1 MVTTGE
7 YRAEPEAMRSTV
19 GNVGGIIAHGINAVS
34 DLEKLVVQPSS
45 FAGFGSAVAAASSA
59 LHSSQ
64 VTAVRSLLQLLQQIN
79 GLVKS
84 SADAYQ
90 AADQAVAG
98 GYGGHDGNAASPA
111 ATPSSSIWGTPHA
124 GELATLAINDSAGA
138 HGEPGSVGNVL
149 RYLGDA
155 NLGKLGDHPIT
166 DTRFHG
172 VSDFNDWLAGDA
184 GNQARVG
191 LIEVYA
197 GTARTFGDVP
207 GGVHSGDVV
216 VVEPLLFADS
226 SPVIGVAGD
235 GGALYNHGLVDPGL
249 HGLAKV
255 SVYRPAAVV

>member
-34 DLEKLVVQPSS
+34 DLEKLVVQPAS
-45 FAGFGSAVAAASSA
+45 FATFGSAVAAAGSA

-98 GYGGHDGNAASPA
+98 GYGGHDGNAAGPA
-111 ATPSSSIWGTPHA
+111 PTTSSIWGTPHA

-155 NLGKLGDHPIT
+155 NLGRLGDHPIT
-166 DTRFHG
+166 DTRFQG

-216 VVEPLLFADS
+216 VVEPLRSAGS
-226 SPVIGVAGD
+226 RPVIGVAGD

-249 HGLAKV
+249 QGLAKV

>member
-19 GNVGGIIAHGINAVS
+19 GNVGAIIAHGINAVS
-34 DLEKLVVQPSS
+34 DLEKLVVQPAS
-45 FAGFGSAVAAASSA
+45 FATFGSAVAAAGAA
-59 LHSSQ
+59 LHSRQ

-98 GYGGHDGNAASPA
+98 GYGSHSAPA
-111 ATPSSSIWGTPHA
+111 PASSSIWGTPHA
-124 GELATLAINDSAGA
+124 GELATLAINDSTGA

-155 NLGKLGDHPIT
+155 NFGRLGEHPIT
-166 DTRFHG
+166 GTRFHG
-172 VSDFNDWLAGDA
+172 VSDFNDWLAGDT

-216 VVEPLLFADS
+216 VVEPLRSAGS
-226 SPVIGVAGD
+226 APVIAVAGD